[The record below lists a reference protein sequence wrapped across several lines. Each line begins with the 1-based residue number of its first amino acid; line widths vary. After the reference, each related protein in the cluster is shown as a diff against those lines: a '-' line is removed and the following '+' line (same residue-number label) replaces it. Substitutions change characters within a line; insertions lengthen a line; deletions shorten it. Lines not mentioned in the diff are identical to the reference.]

1 MVIALNNKKA
11 GELAMQRTT
20 RELQT
25 MTGGIKLTPTST
37 CLTEALLAQSH
48 GIIFKAV

>member
-1 MVIALNNKKA
+1 MALNNQEA

-20 RELQT
+20 RALQT
-25 MTGGIKLTPTST
+25 MTDDIKLTLTST
-37 CLTEALLAQSH
+37 GLTEALLAQPH

>member
-1 MVIALNNKKA
+1 MTLNNKEA

-25 MTGGIKLTPTST
+25 MTDDIKLALTST
-37 CLTEALLAQSH
+37 GLTEALLAQSH
-48 GIIFKAV
+48 GIIFKVV